1 MRWHRKLIAEHH
13 TYPHKKRVGRPGL
26 MKTRVLV
33 DKLVA
38 NLDPSRRS
46 ACSAESASNSLVI
59 VESELTNS
67 AQTGVGS
74 ISG

>member
-1 MRWHRKLIAEHH
+1 
-13 TYPHKKRVGRPGL
+13 
-26 MKTRVLV
+26 VLA

-38 NLDPSRRS
+38 GLQPSYRS
-46 ACSAESASNSLVI
+46 VYSAESASNSLVI